1 MTKRKFQ
8 ATRPRRRLANA
19 KSVKENIKKMT
30 KEESL
35 SDFIEE
41 DMYIGHPDNKEEVE
55 KSGELLCI
63 PLLKAKEKI
72 QNAQRRIKEVINME
86 WGKGM
91 KHILNEIEEIYKDEF
106 GDKLI

>member
-1 MTKRKFQ
+1 MK
-8 ATRPRRRLANA
+8 
-19 KSVKENIKKMT
+19 

-41 DMYIGHPDNKEEVE
+41 DMYIGHPNNKEEVE

-63 PLLKAKEKI
+63 PFLKAREKV
-72 QNAQRRIKEVINME
+72 QNAQRRINEVINME

-91 KHILNEIEEIYKDEF
+91 EYVLSEVGEIFKEEF
-106 GDKLI
+106 GDKLTGNKK